1 MDINKLIT
9 KTYDKLYNVA
19 LQVSNEKD
27 AKELLHECL
36 LVLLEYKEKGKADKL
51 KELNTKSILFFV
63 SRIMVNMYH
72 SNTSRYYY
80 KYRKFYKHI
89 VIGKDRDSINA
100 DKFIFN
106 NKEGKEMIEKKLEF
120 IDRTLNT
127 LYWYDRELF
136 KLYYFGEK
144 DGRRYSLTSLAK
156 KTGISRNSIFNTIK
170 NVKETIKNKLK
181 DYDL

>member
-1 MDINKLIT
+1 VDINKLIT
-9 KTYDKLYNVA
+9 KTYDKLYEVA
-19 LQVSNEKD
+19 LHVSNEQD
-27 AKELLHECL
+27 AKELLHEAL

-51 KELNTKSILFFV
+51 RELNTKSILFFV

-89 VIGKDRDSINA
+89 VIGEDRDSING

-106 NKEGKEMIEKKLEF
+106 NKEHKEMIEKKLEF
-120 IDRTLNT
+120 IDMTLKT

-136 KLYYFGEK
+136 RLYFFGEK

-170 NVKETIKNKLK
+170 NVKQIIKKK
-181 DYDL
+181 YYDL

>member
-51 KELNTKSILFFV
+51 KELNT
-63 SRIMVNMYH
+63 
-72 SNTSRYYY
+72 Y